1 MPRPKTTDLQ
11 IPDPLLTPTQVAE
24 RLNVSRRVL
33 YHWRD
38 RGGGPPSFRVG
49 AAVRYRTS
57 AVEGWLAA
65 QEQAEQ
71 VRR

>member
-1 MPRPKTTDLQ
+1 MTAETTT
-11 IPDPLLTPTQVAE
+11 DPLLTAAQVAE

-38 RGGGPPSFRVG
+38 RGIGPASFRVG
-49 AAVRYRTS
+49 TALRYRLS
-57 AVEGWLAA
+57 ALEAWLAE